1 MTLATG
7 VESLTLA
14 DGTVINPTDG
24 TIIPDDK
31 DDLVEIPS
39 VQQIQR
45 DYVMAQRRLSDL
57 PVPPNK
63 MNTISMIL
71 CYSLMGINDSD
82 IGTVLGLREEQVGRI
97 RMSDSFREIREDV
110 IHNIIESD
118 LESVRSMISQAGVLA
133 ASRMVEGLNSTNE
146 ATRIHSAKDL
156 LDRGGHR
163 PVDVGE
169 HKHQVEGGLRIEY
182 VTKEENDIPTID
194 ITPQEI

>member
-7 VESLTLA
+7 VESLPQA
-14 DGTVINPTDG
+14 SAPVINPTDG
-24 TIIPDDK
+24 TIIQDDK

-118 LESVRSMISQAGVLA
+118 QESVRSMISQAGVLA

-163 PVDVGE
+163 PVDVVE